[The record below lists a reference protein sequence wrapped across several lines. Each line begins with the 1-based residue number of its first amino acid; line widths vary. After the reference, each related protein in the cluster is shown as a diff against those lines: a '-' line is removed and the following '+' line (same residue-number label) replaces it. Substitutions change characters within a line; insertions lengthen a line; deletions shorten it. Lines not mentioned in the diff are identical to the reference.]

1 MKNIHILLIL
11 LLCLSNIINVY
22 NSTLKQKSNHSST
35 KNKANNEFRKRN
47 NKKIFS
53 KRKAQDEIDP
63 GPGGGLNPGLVPQV
77 DLPED
82 LEQPTYKRLKILI
95 DTEELFNS
103 DSFPT
108 ELVGY
113 KNIILEA
120 MNKAKDYLE
129 DFLEISVYSSAHFNK
144 INDGYN
150 VFEVD
155 YGISHCSPFF
165 DDFDLN
171 DYNYFIFGKFINGLS
186 NDIDSASSCLNGYN
200 YNSIYVP
207 YI

>member
-53 KRKAQDEIDP
+53 KRKLELVYNPPDQEEP
-63 GPGGGLNPGLVPQV
+63 GDQPPEENPIEETPTVQL
-77 DLPED
+77 
-82 LEQPTYKRLKILI
+82 TYKPLKILI

-120 MNKAKDYLE
+120 MN
-129 DFLEISVYSSAHFNK
+129 
-144 INDGYN
+144 
-150 VFEVD
+150 
-155 YGISHCSPFF
+155 
-165 DDFDLN
+165 
-171 DYNYFIFGKFINGLS
+171 
-186 NDIDSASSCLNGYN
+186 
-200 YNSIYVP
+200 
-207 YI
+207 

>member
-35 KNKANNEFRKRN
+35 KNKANNGFRKRN
-47 NKKIFS
+47 NKNIFS
-53 KRKAQDEIDP
+53 KRKAQVKRDP
-63 GPGGGLNPGLVPQV
+63 TGGGKTPTV

-150 VFEVD
+150 VFADD

-171 DYNYFIFGKFINGLS
+171 DYN
-186 NDIDSASSCLNGYN
+186 
-200 YNSIYVP
+200 
-207 YI
+207 